1 MVSSSWIVAK
11 YGIQDPSRS
20 NSVDAFTAYDWNFL
34 SSGIWQFCYD
44 VNKATR
50 CRSFSYFDDEA
61 ISDIE
66 PELVLIRLS

>member
-1 MVSSSWIVAK
+1 M
-11 YGIQDPSRS
+11 
-20 NSVDAFTAYDWNFL
+20 TAYDWNFL

-44 VNKATR
+44 VKEHASR

-66 PELVLIRLS
+66 PELILIRLS

>member
-1 MVSSSWIVAK
+1 M
-11 YGIQDPSRS
+11 
-20 NSVDAFTAYDWNFL
+20 TAYDWNFL

-44 VNKATR
+44 VKEATR

-66 PELVLIRLS
+66 PELILIRLS